1 MLNPR
6 SITQHKT
13 KISILK
19 IKYTCK
25 MKVFGKL
32 FKIVNQKPR
41 LIRFIKY
48 KNDNKSRDT
57 AALMSDLGKVEHK
70 QKSGENLA

>member
-1 MLNPR
+1 
-6 SITQHKT
+6 
-13 KISILK
+13 
-19 IKYTCK
+19 